1 MGNKSRGGDETWIQA
16 VARGEGNGLDV
27 TAGEGRKEEPLNALA
42 LGVHEEGSLLPD
54 TWGPGKS

>member
-1 MGNKSRGGDETWIQA
+1 MAG
-16 VARGEGNGLDV
+16 GEGNGLDA
-27 TAGEGRKEEPLNALA
+27 TAGEGPKEEPLNALA